1 MLEQKSTEE
10 QVLVLCVQ
18 YLQPNS
24 PIMHILISS
33 WCMTL
38 LYGMYAKCNI
48 VVAIN
53 SIVKVIVM
61 LCMYYVCMYVCMYVF
76 TYVCVYVCMYVC
88 MYVEH
93 NRTPR
98 CSYEVS
104 AAGLS

>member
-53 SIVKVIVM
+53 SIVKVIII
-61 LCMYYVCMYVCMYVF
+61 LCMYVCMYLRM
-76 TYVCVYVCMYVC
+76 CVCMYVC

-93 NRTPR
+93 NHTPR
-98 CSYEVS
+98 CSYKVS